1 MYFLVLI
8 AVFFAFYETQ
18 IYYYLLIIGNWK
30 MAASNIVVS
39 IDEYMG
45 ITAGIISAYHL

>member
-1 MYFLVLI
+1 
-8 AVFFAFYETQ
+8 
-18 IYYYLLIIGNWK
+18 

-45 ITAGIISAYHL
+45 ITAGIISAYHLIKSSNLSSS